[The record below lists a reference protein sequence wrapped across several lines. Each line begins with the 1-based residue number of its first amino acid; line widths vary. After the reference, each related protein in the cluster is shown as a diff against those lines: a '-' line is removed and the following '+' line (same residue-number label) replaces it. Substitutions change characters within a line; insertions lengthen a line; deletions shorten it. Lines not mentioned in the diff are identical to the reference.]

1 MRGAPSRPGLPCRSG
16 PWAPPRPPC
25 HCPDH
30 PPVALSVPPQV
41 QPGPRVLK
49 VLVGEAVDLNCVAE
63 GNPEPRVAWSK
74 DGVALRGEGPEG
86 SVHFTAI
93 QTSHAGTY
101 RCEASSSAG
110 VDAWELDLR
119 VLGEWPPTP
128 GAPQRPPPSSAA
140 PCSRLGF

>member
-1 MRGAPSRPGLPCRSG
+1 M
-16 PWAPPRPPC
+16 
-25 HCPDH
+25 
-30 PPVALSVPPQV
+30 ALSVPPQV

-63 GNPEPRVAWSK
+63 GSPEPRVTWSK

-86 SVHFTAI
+86 SVHFAAI

-119 VLGEWPPTP
+119 VLGEWPPTHR
-128 GAPQRPPPSSAA
+128 APRPPIFCS